1 MHRFAGE
8 CNNDNNE
15 PTVAALCGLFLLRRS
30 YMLRNTSHCH
40 PDLIEI
46 SSFVLTFQHPQA
58 EALIEQFRSVS
69 VLSKLPNNRLVGQL
83 TVGCDLLIW

>member
-15 PTVAALCGLFLLRRS
+15 PTLAVLCGLFLLRRS

-40 PDLIEI
+40 TDLIAN
-46 SSFVLTFQHPQA
+46 Q
-58 EALIEQFRSVS
+58 LIRADFFNTQ
-69 VLSKLPNNRLVGQL
+69 LKLKL
-83 TVGCDLLIW
+83 